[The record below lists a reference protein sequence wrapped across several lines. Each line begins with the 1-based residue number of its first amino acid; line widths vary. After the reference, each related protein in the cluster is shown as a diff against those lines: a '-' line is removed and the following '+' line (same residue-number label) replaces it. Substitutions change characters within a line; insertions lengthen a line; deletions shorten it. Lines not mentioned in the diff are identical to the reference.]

1 MKYFLYSLIAVSIA
15 VVYPSTEAA
24 DRAPVWMD
32 RDVLEAAQAI
42 DMDDDQLIQFREVVS
57 VFLNQR
63 VNRMNELMQ
72 SDSPDIDRKIELA
85 IYQLVGHMN
94 EGMAVF
100 LTAEQLSRYEVYRDV
115 LMTRLANR

>member
-1 MKYFLYSLIAVSIA
+1 MKYFLYLLIAVSIA
-15 VVYPSTEAA
+15 VIYPSAEAA

-32 RDVLEAAQAI
+32 RDVLEAARAI

-63 VNRMNELMQ
+63 VNRMNELIR

-94 EGMAVF
+94 ERMAVF

-115 LMTRLANR
+115 LMTRLADR